1 MPPGAAQLV
10 TLMNHENQDQYNRIE
25 RIYWTVTRSVLQ
37 GVIEDIRSRLV
48 TLVAEM
54 KAGVEPGEKLPSAEI
69 ANQAVEVAIHG
80 DENRVKVRQTGH
92 KTTISHGDHKGWAR
106 KALEV
111 GAWVA
116 GIAILILTLV
126 IYWDTIAGWF

>member
-1 MPPGAAQLV
+1 
-10 TLMNHENQDQYNRIE
+10 MNHENQEPHQRIE

-48 TLVAEM
+48 SLVAEM
-54 KAGVEPGEKLPSAEI
+54 KAGVEPGEKLPSEEI
-69 ANQAVEVAIHG
+69 ANQAVQVAIHG
-80 DENRVKVRQTGH
+80 DENRVKVKQSGH
-92 KTTISHGDHKGWAR
+92 KTTITHGDRKGWAR

-116 GIAILILTLV
+116 GIIGLAVLLWLNWGTLF
-126 IYWDTIAGWF
+126 G